1 MNILQLSFHASPFSE
16 IGKNDGGGMSV
27 YVQQI
32 SKHLSEKHN
41 VTVVTGEKAES
52 FKNKNL
58 EFISLEIFEPE
69 LNVEDKE
76 IHLQEFKNRL
86 EEFIDLKSFDVIHA
100 HYWLSGLVAKE
111 FSNELNIPFVFTS
124 HSLGVFL
131 DGYNKERV
139 DCEKIVMT
147 SSNLVTASSVFEIML
162 ITDTY
167 KVDENKIKRVTPGVD
182 RKIFSPDLS
191 VKKENIF
198 LSIGRIQEQKG
209 QLKTLE
215 FLNSFRKIENNF
227 KCYFIGGPSGK
238 TGNEYLQE
246 LKESVINFKLETH
259 VEFLNSLSQ
268 EEIIELLNKA
278 KLLIHTSQFETF
290 GLVAIEANS
299 MGVPVL
305 SVNNGSLMEVIENN
319 KNGYLS
325 ENLLDGNV
333 NNFVNN
339 LLNDKKKELEK
350 INKDTIEEIKIAAEF
365 ALNSK
370 YPKDSELFKDV
381 YV

>member
-1 MNILQLSFHASPFSE
+1 MNILQLAFHASPFNE
-16 IGKNDGGGMSV
+16 IGKNDGGGMSI
-27 YVQQI
+27 YIQQI
-32 SKHLSEKHN
+32 SKYLSENHN
-41 VTVVTGEKAES
+41 VTLVTGEKTES
-52 FKNKNL
+52 FEDKNL
-58 EFISLEIFEPE
+58 KFISLDIFEPE

-76 IHLQEFKNRL
+76 IYLQEFKNKL
-86 EEFIDLKSFDVIHA
+86 EESVDLKSFDVIHA

-111 FSNELNIPFVFTS
+111 ISNELNIPFIFTS

-147 SSNLVTASSVFEIML
+147 SSNLVTASSVFETML
-162 ITDTY
+162 ITDLY
-167 KVDENKIKRVTPGVD
+167 KIDENKINKITPGIN
-182 RKIFSPDLS
+182 REIFFPDLS

-209 QLKTLE
+209 QLQTLE
-215 FLNSFRKIENNF
+215 FCNNFKKIENDF
-227 KCYFIGGPSGK
+227 KCVFIGGPSGK
-238 TGNEYLQE
+238 HGSEYLE
-246 LKESVINFKLETH
+246 KLKQTVIDLNLDKH
-259 VEFLNSLSQ
+259 VEFLNNLPQ
-268 EEIIELLNKA
+268 TEIVELLNKA

-290 GLVAIEANS
+290 GLVAIEANA

-305 SVNNGSLMEVIENN
+305 SVNNGSLMEIIENN

-339 LLNDKKKELEK
+339 LLNDMKKFKEIQSACIEK
-350 INKDTIEEIKIAAEF
+350 SKKYDWKITSKN
-365 ALNSK
+365 LNNIYGS
-370 YPKDSELFKDV
+370 LV
-381 YV
+381 

>member
-1 MNILQLSFHASPFSE
+1 MNILQLSFHVSPFSE
-16 IGKNDGGGMSV
+16 VGKNDGGGMSV

-52 FKNKNL
+52 FKDKNL
-58 EFISLEIFEPE
+58 EFISLDIFEPD

-86 EEFIDLKSFDVIHA
+86 EEFTDLKSFDVIHA

-111 FSNELNIPFVFTS
+111 ISNELNIPFIFTS

-147 SSNLVTASSVFEIML
+147 SSNLVTASSVFETML

-167 KVDENKIKRVTPGVD
+167 KIDENKIKKIIPGVD
-182 RKIFSPDLS
+182 REIFSPDLS
-191 VKKENIF
+191 IKKENIF

-209 QLKTLE
+209 QLQTLE
-215 FLNSFRKIENNF
+215 FLNNFKEIENDF
-227 KCYFIGGPSGK
+227 KCIFIGGPSGK
-238 TGNEYLQE
+238 YGNEYLEE
-246 LKESVINFKLETH
+246 LERTVEKLSLDTH
-259 VEFLNSLSQ
+259 VEFVDNLPQ
-268 EEIIELLNKA
+268 TKIIKLLNKA

-290 GLVAIEANS
+290 GLVAIEAQT

-305 SVNNGSLMEVIENN
+305 SINNGSLMEIIENN

-325 ENLLDGNV
+325 ETLIDRGV
-333 NNFVNN
+333 TNFVSN
-339 LLNDKKKELEK
+339 LLNENK
-350 INKDTIEEIKIAAEF
+350 IFEEISSSCIEM
-365 ALNSK
+365 SK
-370 YPKDSELFKDV
+370 KYDWKKTSHIIQNIYEELV
-381 YV
+381 TY

>member
-1 MNILQLSFHASPFSE
+1 MNILQLTFHTSPFSAV
-16 IGKNDGGGMSV
+16 GKNDGGGMSI

-32 SKHLSEKHN
+32 SRHLSKNHN

-58 EFISLEIFEPE
+58 EFISLNIFEPE

-76 IHLQEFKNRL
+76 VYLQEFKNKL
-86 EEFIDLKSFDVIHA
+86 EESIDLKSFNVIHA

-111 FSNELNIPFVFTS
+111 ISNVLNIPFIFTS

-147 SSNLVTASSVFEIML
+147 SSNLITASTVFETML

-167 KVDENKIKRVTPGVD
+167 KIDESKIRKITPGVD
-182 RKIFSPDLS
+182 REIFSPDLS

-198 LSIGRIQEQKG
+198 LSIGRIQDQKG
-209 QLKTLE
+209 QLQTLE
-215 FLNSFRKIENNF
+215 FLNNFKKIETDF
-227 KCYFIGGPSGK
+227 KCIFIGGPSGK
-238 TGNEYLQE
+238 RGNKYLQE
-246 LKESVINFKLETH
+246 LKQTVEDFNLEKH
-259 VEFLNSLSQ
+259 VEFLNNLPQ
-268 EEIIELLNKA
+268 TKIIELLNKA

-290 GLVAIEANS
+290 GLVAIEANT

-305 SVNNGSLMEVIENN
+305 TINNGSLMEIIENN

-325 ENLLDGNV
+325 ENIIDKDV

-339 LLNDKKKELEK
+339 LINNDEK
-350 INKDTIEEIKIAAEF
+350 FEEISLSCIEK
-365 ALNSK
+365 SK
-370 YPKDSELFKDV
+370 KYDWKNTAMEIENLYSSII
-381 YV
+381 

>member
-32 SKHLSEKHN
+32 SKHLSENHN
-41 VTVVTGEKAES
+41 VTVVTGEKAKS
-52 FKNKNL
+52 FKSKNL
-58 EFISLEIFEPE
+58 EFISLDIFEPE

-76 IHLQEFKNRL
+76 IHLQTFKNKL
-86 EEFIDLKSFDVIHA
+86 EEFLELKSFDVIHA

-111 FSNELNIPFVFTS
+111 ISSELNIPFVFTS

-147 SSNLVTASSVFEIML
+147 STNVVTASSVFETML

-209 QLKTLE
+209 QLQTLE
-215 FLNSFRKIENNF
+215 FLNNFKKIENDF
-227 KCYFIGGPSGK
+227 KCIFIGGPSGK
-238 TGNEYLQE
+238 YGNEYLQE
-246 LKESVINFKLETH
+246 LKQTVKEFNLDTH
-259 VEFLNSLSQ
+259 VEFLNNLPQ
-268 EEIIELLNKA
+268 IKIIELLNKS

-290 GLVAIEANS
+290 GLVAIEANT

-305 SVNNGSLMEVIENN
+305 TTNNGSLMEIIENN
-319 KNGYLS
+319 KNGFLS
-325 ENLLDGNV
+325 ENLIDGNV
-333 NNFVNN
+333 NNFVKKLLSDGENFKEIRNN
-339 LLNDKKKELEK
+339 CFEK
-350 INKDTIEEIKIAAEF
+350 SKNYSWLKTSDNLITIYKSLI
-365 ALNSK
+365 
-370 YPKDSELFKDV
+370 
-381 YV
+381 

>member
-1 MNILQLSFHASPFSE
+1 MNILQLAFHTSPFNE
-16 IGKNDGGGMSV
+16 VGKNDGGGMSI

-32 SKHLSEKHN
+32 SRHLSYNHN

-52 FKNKNL
+52 FKDKNL
-58 EFISLEIFEPE
+58 EFISLNIFEPE

-76 IHLQEFKNRL
+76 VYLQEFKNKL
-86 EEFIDLKSFDVIHA
+86 EESLDLKSFDIIHA

-111 FSNELNIPFVFTS
+111 ISNQLKIPFIFTS

-147 SSNLVTASSVFEIML
+147 SSNLVTASSVFETML
-162 ITDTY
+162 VTDTY
-167 KVDENKIKRVTPGVD
+167 KVDENKIRKITPGVD
-182 RKIFSPDLS
+182 RELFSPDLS

-209 QLKTLE
+209 QLETLE
-215 FLNSFRKIENNF
+215 FLNNFKKIENDF
-227 KCYFIGGPSGK
+227 KCIFIGGPSGK
-238 TGNEYLQE
+238 YGNEYLNN
-246 LKESVINFKLETH
+246 LKQTVEDFNLDKH
-259 VEFLNSLSQ
+259 VKFLDSLHQ
-268 EEIIELLNKA
+268 TKIIELLNKS

-290 GLVAIEANS
+290 GLVAIEANT

-305 SVNNGSLMEVIENN
+305 TNNNGSLMEIIENN

-325 ENLLDGNV
+325 EKLIDGNV
-333 NNFVNN
+333 NNFVKN
-339 LLNDKKKELEK
+339 LLNDEEKFKEVMSYCFEKSKKYSW
-350 INKDTIEEIKIAAEF
+350 IKTTDNLDIIYRS
-365 ALNSK
+365 LI
-370 YPKDSELFKDV
+370 
-381 YV
+381 

>member
-41 VTVVTGEKAES
+41 VTVVTGEKAKS
-52 FKNKNL
+52 FKDKNL

-76 IHLQEFKNRL
+76 IYLQEFKNNL
-86 EEFIDLKSFDVIHA
+86 EKFIDLKSFDVIHA

-111 FSNELNIPFVFTS
+111 ISNELNIPFIFTS

-147 SSNLVTASSVFEIML
+147 SSNLVTASSVFETML

-167 KVDENKIKRVTPGVD
+167 KIDENKIKKIIPGVD
-182 RKIFSPDLS
+182 REIFFPDLT

-198 LSIGRIQEQKG
+198 LSIGRIQKQKG
-209 QLKTLE
+209 QLQTLK
-215 FLNSFRKIENNF
+215 FLNNFKKIENDF
-227 KCYFIGGPSGK
+227 KCIFIGGPSGK
-238 TGNEYLQE
+238 HGNEYLQE
-246 LKESVINFKLETH
+246 LKQTVKDFNLETH
-259 VEFLNSLSQ
+259 VEFLDNLPQS
-268 EEIIELLNKA
+268 EIIELLNQA

-290 GLVAIEANS
+290 GLVAIEANT

-305 SVNNGSLMEVIENN
+305 TINNGSLMEIIENN

-325 ENLLDGNV
+325 ENLIDKDV
-333 NNFVNN
+333 NNFVKN
-339 LLNDKKKELEK
+339 LLNENKKF
-350 INKDTIEEIKIAAEF
+350 EEIFSSCIEK
-365 ALNSK
+365 SK
-370 YPKDSELFKDV
+370 KYDWVKTSSNIEKEYELLLFK
-381 YV
+381 

>member
-41 VTVVTGEKAES
+41 VTVVTGEKADS

-58 EFISLEIFEPE
+58 EFISLDIFEPE

-76 IHLQEFKNRL
+76 IHLQEFKNKL
-86 EEFIDLKSFDVIHA
+86 EEFLELKSFDVIHA
-100 HYWLSGLVAKE
+100 HYWLSGLIAKE
-111 FSNELNIPFVFTS
+111 ISSELNIPFIFTS

-147 SSNLVTASSVFEIML
+147 SSNLVTTSSVFETML
-162 ITDTY
+162 IGDTY
-167 KVDENKIKRVTPGVD
+167 KIDENKIKKIIPGVD
-182 RKIFSPDLS
+182 KKIFIPDS
-191 VKKENIF
+191 YVEKENII
-198 LSIGRIQEQKG
+198 LSIGRIQKQKG
-209 QLKTLE
+209 QIQTLE
-215 FLNSFRKIENNF
+215 FLNNFKKIEKDF

-238 TGNEYLQE
+238 NGNDYLNE
-246 LKESVINFKLETH
+246 LKQLVEEFNLNTH
-259 VEFLNSLSQ
+259 VEFLDNLPQ
-268 EEIIELLNKA
+268 TEIIDLFKKA

-290 GLVAIEANS
+290 GLVAIEANA

-305 SVNNGSLMEVIENN
+305 TTNNGSLMEIIENN

-325 ENLLDGNV
+325 DSLLDGNV

-339 LLNDKKKELEK
+339 LFNDDTKYEEISSSCIEKSKKYDWVKTTNELESLYK
-350 INKDTIEEIKIAAEF
+350 Q
-365 ALNSK
+365 L
-370 YPKDSELFKDV
+370 V
-381 YV
+381 R